1 MERTSTWA
9 WWSIDESKE
18 WIGGGCVDCQGEF
31 EYGGSIEAIARG
43 GTAGRLRSTAA

>member
-9 WWSIDESKE
+9 WLSIDESKG
-18 WIGGGCVDCQGEF
+18 WIGGRCVDYQWEF
-31 EYGGSIEAIARG
+31 EYGGSIEAIVRG